1 MVLPIPFISWS
12 DTSLTRSYFTS
23 AYDFS
28 RQFLHKWTVN
38 WRFVSEDTFLSK
50 EFKNT
55 LLALHVSIVSRLRV
69 FELTRIQVALLVI
82 FALSR
87 WLKSPTGGSSFGT
100 IWKGLLH
107 PLGPLFSPSSFPSHC
122 TYLLPPSSS
131 FTCDEVY

>member
-1 MVLPIPFISWS
+1 MYQMVLPIPFISWS

-55 LLALHVSIVSRLRV
+55 LLALHVSIVSPSKHTPV
-69 FELTRIQVALLVI
+69 VLTRT
-82 FALSR
+82 R
-87 WLKSPTGGSSFGT
+87 W
-100 IWKGLLH
+100 
-107 PLGPLFSPSSFPSHC
+107 
-122 TYLLPPSSS
+122 
-131 FTCDEVY
+131 VYW